1 MNKTLQIALGWST
14 LALVVGPWAVAQ
26 EADPKPLQK
35 TDVPAQAVP
44 QAMPP
49 GIAET
54 QKGRGSL
61 FVKEDTWDFGYVA
74 QDVKITHEFILQNVG
89 SDTLF
94 IERIKPT

>member
-1 MNKTLQIALGWST
+1 MNKRLYIFLGWAI
-14 LALVVGPWAVAQ
+14 LACGSFAFAQ
-26 EADPKPLQK
+26 EADPKPVIK
-35 TDVPAQAVP
+35 TDVPSQAAPPV
-44 QAMPP
+44 MPK
-49 GIAET
+49 GVAEL

-89 SDTLF
+89 DDTLF